1 MLYFLSYV
9 NTRKELIIFF
19 YNYKVLDFKLYAKN
33 NYQLE
38 IDKKFY
44 NLEICFEILETFLD
58 TVVLFREPFLEAFIT
73 CD

>member
-1 MLYFLSYV
+1 MQ
-9 NTRKELIIFF
+9 
-19 YNYKVLDFKLYAKN
+19 KN